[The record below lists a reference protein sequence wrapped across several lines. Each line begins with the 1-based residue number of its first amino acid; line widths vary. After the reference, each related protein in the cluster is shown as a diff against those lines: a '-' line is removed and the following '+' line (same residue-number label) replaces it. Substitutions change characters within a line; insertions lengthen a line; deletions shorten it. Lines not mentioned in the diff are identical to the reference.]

1 MDFEEAD
8 DCIELTHSGSF
19 IEIRASIAKPVGLLS
34 TQFSY
39 DSVEHQSDPFH
50 RLELT
55 RAATVNVIEVH
66 QEKKINVKQLTADA
80 IRKGTRGNTSRQ
92 YARSLRNIRSVNKT
106 KIVPETQSSS
116 KESLSSRVAMR
127 QLIQNE
133 KKNQSARAKLDDEL
147 VQRDFQCSS
156 DIEKA
161 SKSSSVF
168 NKLKDEH
175 EAAVTIQSMTRS
187 TAARKTKNRLVVKK
201 KVGDAQIGSEPV
213 VSFPENKCS
222 AKDAESE
229 QSESNVKIV
238 ANKTADDKSI
248 NVSEINPH
256 AKTKINNFSEDEPIT
271 PVENNV
277 TEAKEIEFNLNVKV
291 NIGNNLDDE
300 DAIPAVENVDISPMV
315 KNVDTS
321 SAVKN
326 DTKEIKLTDLDSK
339 VDIIN
344 VPDDEHLVDVGKD
357 IDIEDKEQQHGTNAE
372 DEIETGKDVE
382 TVKGVSANNMQVCMN
397 ESTTTNSFTNSAKR
411 ILYGT
416 IEDYSSDSVE
426 VIVFDC
432 NGGKAPE
439 SPRDV
444 TEDVNAFLCKKDN
457 KISVEDRDQ
466 GDLDTHFRTSTD
478 LNKGDDETRE
488 SKAAVNS
495 DELKKELEG
504 VSSIQDLFCSTNTT
518 QIRIQQRL
526 QKKSLNGEN
535 DKHAIT
541 LQRAVR
547 SDGKEEI
554 QKVCMDE
561 RTHPMN
567 PVIWMKNFCNK
578 MKGQNPSISG
588 DCWQFSFSDSVEVI
602 VFDCNGGKAP
612 ESPRDVTEDVN
623 AFLCKKDNKISV
635 EDRDQGDLDTHFRTL
650 TDLSKGDDDARE
662 SKAAVNSDE
671 LKKQKELEGV
681 SLIQDLFC
689 STNTT
694 KIRIQQR
701 LQERSLYGENDK
713 RAFAFQCAVRS
724 DDKEEIQKVCMDKRT
739 DPIESSHLDETILQ
753 RNERKKPINIWR
765 LLAIFIL
772 FLSLLI
778 SFVTNLG
785 ITEHAITEDV
795 VAPGQVT
802 SLNQQVDVHV
812 ELSKEKSKLPFFKS
826 ILRKNP
832 KKKHKAKS
840 QREGNCLPGDVVCVE
855 Q

>member
-1 MDFEEAD
+1 MNSEEAD

-201 KVGDAQIGSEPV
+201 KVGDALIGSEPV
-213 VSFPENKCS
+213 VSFLENKCS
-222 AKDAESE
+222 AKNAESE

-300 DAIPAVENVDISPMV
+300 DTIPAVENVDIFPMV

-344 VPDDEHLVDVGKD
+344 VPDDEHLVDVGKN

-372 DEIETGKDVE
+372 DEIETGKNVE
-382 TVKGVSANNMQVCMN
+382 KVKGVSANNMQVCMN

-411 ILYGT
+411 SLYGT
-416 IEDYSSDSVE
+416 TEDHSSDSVE

-561 RTHPMN
+561 RTHP
-567 PVIWMKNFCNK
+567 
-578 MKGQNPSISG
+578 
-588 DCWQFSFSDSVEVI
+588 
-602 VFDCNGGKAP
+602 
-612 ESPRDVTEDVN
+612 
-623 AFLCKKDNKISV
+623 
-635 EDRDQGDLDTHFRTL
+635 
-650 TDLSKGDDDARE
+650 
-662 SKAAVNSDE
+662 
-671 LKKQKELEGV
+671 
-681 SLIQDLFC
+681 
-689 STNTT
+689 
-694 KIRIQQR
+694 
-701 LQERSLYGENDK
+701 
-713 RAFAFQCAVRS
+713 
-724 DDKEEIQKVCMDKRT
+724 
-739 DPIESSHLDETILQ
+739 IESSHLDENFLQ
-753 RNERKKPINIWR
+753 QNERTKSINIWR

-778 SFVTNLG
+778 SFVNNLG
-785 ITEHAITEDV
+785 ITEHAITEHV

-832 KKKHKAKS
+832 KKNHKTKS
-840 QREGNCLPGDVVCVE
+840 QREGNCSPSDVACVE